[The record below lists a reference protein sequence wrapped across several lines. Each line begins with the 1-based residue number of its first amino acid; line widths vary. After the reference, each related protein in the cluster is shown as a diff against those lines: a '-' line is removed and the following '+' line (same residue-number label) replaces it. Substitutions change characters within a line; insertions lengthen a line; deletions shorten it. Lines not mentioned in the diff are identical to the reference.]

1 MKNFLKGILFISIG
15 MPIINTASAI
25 ISQTAE
31 LVCTYIAT
39 KTLALQEN
47 LPDQEEETHNVMGF
61 AMPATEVE
69 DEEEYEEG
77 E

>member
-39 KTLALQEN
+39 N